1 MTFREAM
8 AETGYDTK
16 TTFWDDFSIADR
28 FGNAAI
34 QDTFNRAF
42 DEWKSNTVFV
52 TELALVLN
60 HKSYQWHEKDKS
72 RAELY
77 TRLWQTVDDWCIENL
92 KDDDAMYYYEITD

>member
-1 MTFREAM
+1 MPKSERFVVAKVHQESRAEEGGYMTFREAM

-28 FGNAAI
+28 FGNDEI

-42 DEWKSNTVFV
+42 NEWKSNAVFV

-60 HKSYQWHEKDKS
+60 HKSY
-72 RAELY
+72 
-77 TRLWQTVDDWCIENL
+77 
-92 KDDDAMYYYEITD
+92 